1 MLENRAQE
9 LWELIT
15 HYVDA
20 GRLTDLRPIL
30 STERSEDI
38 AEALRHLEEETRR
51 RIFSLLE
58 EENAGAVLDCLD
70 ELDPAFRQ
78 ELLEALDSRELTEI
92 VETMP
97 LDDAADVLGD
107 LPEDQAQQVLD
118 MMVEEEAEE
127 VQELLRYPE
136 DTAGGIMTPTLVSV
150 STSMAVSETID
161 YLRTMGEADEV
172 FYVYV
177 VDSQEHLFGT
187 VSLRSLVTARPE
199 TKIRAIT
206 DPDPISVN
214 VLADQEEIAGI
225 FRRYD
230 LLAVPVVDDA
240 GKLLGRITIDD
251 VIDVIEEET
260 TEDVYKMAGTDDE
273 ELESRSSFRVA
284 LIRLPWLLS
293 CLVGSFLSGAVIYT
307 FQMTLDKAIALAMF
321 MPFIPAITAT
331 GGNAGLQTSTVTVR
345 GLATGHLDPSH
356 VTGELLKE
364 IRTALIIGIV
374 CGGLAG
380 VVARFWTG
388 EPVVGLCIGTA
399 MFLAISVAAGLGILI
414 PLTFR
419 KIGLDPAISSGPFI
433 TTSNDI
439 TGLLIYLSLATL
451 LLRYV

>member
-1 MLENRAQE
+1 MLEDRAQE
-9 LWELIT
+9 LRELIPL
-15 HYVDA
+15 HVDA
-20 GRLTDLRPIL
+20 DRWEDLRPIL
-30 STERSEDI
+30 CTERPEDI
-38 AEALRHLEEETRR
+38 AEALRHLEEETRQ
-51 RIFSLLE
+51 RIFSLLDE
-58 EENAGAVLDCLD
+58 ESAGAVLDCLD

-78 ELLEALDSRELTEI
+78 ELLGTLDNRELTEI
-92 VETMP
+92 VETMA

-118 MMVEEEAEE
+118 MMEEAEE
-127 VQELLRYPE
+127 VQELLRYAE

-150 STSMAVSETID
+150 STSMTVSETID
-161 YLRTMGEADEV
+161 SLRRMGNADEV

-187 VSLRSLVTARPE
+187 VSLQNLVTARPE

-206 DPDPISVN
+206 DLDPISVN

-225 FRRYD
+225 FRRYG
-230 LLAVPVVDDA
+230 LLAVPVVDDV

-260 TEDVYKMAGTDDE
+260 TEDVYKMAGTDNE
-273 ELESRSSFRVA
+273 ELESRSPLRVA
-284 LIRLPWLLS
+284 LIRLPWLVS
-293 CLVGSFLSGAVIYT
+293 CLVGSFLSGAIIYT
-307 FQMTLDKAIALAMF
+307 FQMTRERAIALAVF

-331 GGNAGLQTSTVTVR
+331 GGNTGLQTSTVTVR

-356 VTGELLKE
+356 LTGELLKE
-364 IRTALIIGIV
+364 IRTALVIGIA

-388 EPVVGLCIGTA
+388 EPVVGLCIGAA

-451 LLRYV
+451 LLQYL

>member
-15 HYVDA
+15 GYVDA

-30 STERSEDI
+30 STERPEDI
-38 AEALRHLEEETRR
+38 AEALRHLEEETRQ

-58 EENAGAVLDCLD
+58 EESAGAVLDCLD

-78 ELLEALDSRELTEI
+78 ELLETLDSRELTEI

-107 LPEDQAQQVLD
+107 LPEDQAQQVLG
-118 MMVEEEAEE
+118 MMVEAEAEE

-136 DTAGGIMTPTLVSV
+136 DAAGGIMTPTLVSV
-150 STSMAVSETID
+150 STSMTVSETID
-161 YLRTMGEADEV
+161 YLRETGNADEV

-177 VDSQEHLFGT
+177 VDSQEYLFGT
-187 VSLRSLVTARPE
+187 VSLQKLVTARPE
-199 TKIRAIT
+199 TKIRSIA

-214 VLADQEEIAGI
+214 VQADQEEIAGI
-225 FRRYD
+225 FRRYG
-230 LLAVPVVDDA
+230 LLAVPVVDDE

-273 ELESRSSFRVA
+273 ELESRSSFRIA

-293 CLVGSFLSGAVIYT
+293 CLVGSFLSGAVIHA
-307 FQMTLDKAIALAMF
+307 FQMTLGRAIALAA
-321 MPFIPAITAT
+321 FIPAITAT

-356 VTGELLKE
+356 LKREFLKE
-364 IRTALIIGIV
+364 IRTALIIGAV
-374 CGGLAG
+374 CGGVTGA
-380 VVARFWTG
+380 VARFWMG
-388 EPVVGLCIGTA
+388 APVVGVCIGTA

-419 KIGLDPAISSGPFI
+419 KIGIDPAIASGPFI

-439 TGLLIYLSLATL
+439 TGLLIYLSLATWL
-451 LLRYV
+451 FRYL

>member
-1 MLENRAQE
+1 MLEDRAQE
-9 LWELIT
+9 LWKLIT
-15 HYVDA
+15 RYADA
-20 GRLTDLRPIL
+20 DRPADLGPIL
-30 STERSEDI
+30 ASERPEDI
-38 AEALRHLEEETRR
+38 AEALRHLEEETGQ

-58 EENAGAVLDCLD
+58 EESEGAVLEYLD
-70 ELDPAFRQ
+70 EVDPAFRQ
-78 ELLEALDSRELTEI
+78 ELLEGLDSRELTEI

-107 LPEDQAQQVLD
+107 LSEDQARQVLD
-118 MMVEEEAEE
+118 MMEEEEAEE

-136 DTAGGIMTPTLVSV
+136 DTAGGIMTPTLISV
-150 STSMAVSETID
+150 STNMAVAETIE
-161 YLRTMGEADEV
+161 YLRTKAGTDEV

-177 VDSQEHLFGT
+177 VDSEGHLFGT
-187 VSLRSLVTARPE
+187 VSLRNLVTARPD
-199 TKIRAIT
+199 TKIQAIA
-206 DPDPISVN
+206 DPDPISMN

-230 LLAVPVVDDA
+230 LFAVPVVDDM

-251 VIDVIEEET
+251 VMHVIEEEA

-273 ELESRSSFRVA
+273 ELESRSSFRIA

-293 CLVGSFLSGAVIYT
+293 CLIGSFLSGAVIYT
-307 FQMTLDKAIALAMF
+307 FQMTLDKAIALAA
-321 MPFIPAITAT
+321 FIPAITAT

-356 VTGELLKE
+356 LTGELLKE
-364 IRTALIIGIV
+364 IRTALIIGIT
-374 CGGLAG
+374 CGGLTG
-380 VVARFWTG
+380 GVARFWTG
-388 EPVVGLCIGTA
+388 EPVIGLCIGVA
-399 MFLAISVAAGLGILI
+399 MFLAISVAASLGILI

-419 KIGLDPAISSGPFI
+419 KIGIDPAISSGPFI

-451 LLRYV
+451 LLRHV